1 MDRCVGKW
9 RKAFQGQ
16 HPVHY
21 PQRPLLTCVS
31 LPCPPSPNHVLVQ
44 GSYNAF
50 WLSAYWWSCSPEPS
64 VHQHRQEQLRKF
76 SIPGFE
82 AVGAFV
88 SLTCLEVKARLR
100 RVTVLSKNSGPPHVL
115 PRLPTHSTR
124 ERGRNALTHLFIHP
138 QHALSNW
145 EPTASRVVLS
155 SVQDIRINKK

>member
-21 PQRPLLTCVS
+21 PQYPLLTGVS
-31 LPCPPSPNHVLVQ
+31 LPCLPFPDHVLVQ
-44 GSYNAF
+44 GSYTAF
-50 WLSAYWWSCSPEPS
+50 CLSAYWWSHSPEPS
-64 VHQHRQEQLRKF
+64 AHQHRQKRLRKL
-76 SIPGFE
+76 SISRFE

-88 SLTCLEVKARLR
+88 SLTGLEVKAGLR
-100 RVTVLSKNSGPPHVL
+100 RVTILSKNSSPPHVL
-115 PRLPTHSTR
+115 LRLPAHSTR

-155 SVQDIRINKK
+155 SVHTYK